1 MFKVIRNAWSIP
13 DLRRKIL
20 FTLLIIIVFR
30 IGSVIPVPFLDSNVL
45 SAVMAP
51 ATDVMDGSSNMIAYL
66 NTLSGGAF
74 SNATLFA
81 MGITPYI
88 NSSIIIQLLCV
99 AIPAL
104 ERLTKEGE
112 AGRRKIGTITRYVTV
127 ALGLIQGT
135 AYFFYLKNTVC
146 TTEGDY
152 YGQHITVYNEGFSMV
167 FAGIVIVLVFTAGTA
182 LMMWLGE
189 QINKYGIGNGIS
201 ILLFAGIIARLP
213 VTVRD
218 LGMFWSLGFGGGEAG
233 VAQPKYFIFVILWI
247 ILFLAII
254 WLITFMQDA
263 ERRIPIQYAKRVVG
277 RKMYGGQSSFLPIKV
292 TLGGVLP
299 IIFASSI
306 LSIPSTINL
315 FLNIKEGFWAGFFNA
330 FNSNNWLYIVLYF
343 ILILMFAYFYTTI
356 QYNPVEMANNL
367 KSNNGTVPGI
377 RPGAPTANY
386 IKNILSRITLIGALF
401 LSVIALVP
409 LIYGAATQ
417 MGRLSM
423 GGTSIIIIVGVAL
436 ETVKQLESQMMMRH
450 YKGFLD

>member
-1 MFKVIRNAWSIP
+1 MFKTIRNAWSIP
-13 DLRRKIL
+13 DLRKKLL

-30 IGSVIPVPFLDSNVL
+30 IGSVIPVPFLDQNAL
-45 SAVMAP
+45 AEAMKLI
-51 ATDVMDGSSNMIAYL
+51 TDTQDSSNMLAYL

-99 AIPAL
+99 AIPPL

-135 AYFFYLKNTVC
+135 AYFFYLKNNPTDS
-146 TTEGDY
+146 GK
-152 YGQHITVYNEGFSMV
+152 HITVYNEGFSLW
-167 FAGIVIVLVFTAGTA
+167 FSAIVIVLVFTAGTA

-189 QINKYGIGNGIS
+189 QINKSGIGNGIS

-213 VTVRD
+213 ATISD
-218 LGMFWSLGFGGGEAG
+218 LINYWNLGGEG
-233 VAQPKYFIFVILWI
+233 YTQYYFLVPLWV

-254 WLITFMQDA
+254 WLITFMQDS

-277 RKMYGGQSSFLPIKV
+277 RKMYGGQSSHLPIKV
-292 TLGGVLP
+292 ALGGVLP

-306 LSIPSTINL
+306 LSIPGTINL
-315 FLNIKEGFWAGFFNA
+315 FLRLQGNWFFDM
-330 FNSNNWLYIVLYF
+330 FNSNSPVYITLYF
-343 ILILMFAYFYTTI
+343 LLIIMFAYFYTTI
-356 QYNPVEMANNL
+356 QYNPIEMANNL
-367 KSNNGTVPGI
+367 KANNGTVPGI
-377 RPGAPTANY
+377 RPGAPTAEY

-401 LSVIALVP
+401 LAVIALVP
-409 LIYGAATQ
+409 HIYGAVTG
-417 MGRLSM
+417 MGRM
-423 GGTSIIIIVGVAL
+423 AVGGTSVIILVGVAL
-436 ETVKQLESQMMMRH
+436 DTVKQLESQMMMRH

>member
-146 TTEGDY
+146 TSEGDY

-233 VAQPKYFIFVILWI
+233 VAQPKYFVFVILWI
-247 ILFLAII
+247 VLFLAII

-292 TLGGVLP
+292 ALGGVLP

-315 FLNIKEGFWAGFFNA
+315 FLNIKEGFWAEFFNA

-343 ILILMFAYFYTTI
+343 ILILLFAYFYTTI